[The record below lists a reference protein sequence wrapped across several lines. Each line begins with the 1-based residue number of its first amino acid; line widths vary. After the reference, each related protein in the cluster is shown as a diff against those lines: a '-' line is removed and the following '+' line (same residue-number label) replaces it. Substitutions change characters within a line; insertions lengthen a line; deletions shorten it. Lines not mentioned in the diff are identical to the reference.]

1 MVVSVATV
9 PFDTLSVT
17 FTAKPLATGAAANAV
32 SPSFG
37 ISGYGDVVNFAAG
50 SLSGLVYLTCDAG
63 FNTTTAKAL
72 IVLGGNS
79 VN

>member
-17 FTAKPLATGAAANAV
+17 FTAKPLATGAAAGTA

-37 ISGYGDVVNFAAG
+37 ILTYGDAVNFAAG
-50 SLSGLVYLTCDAG
+50 SLSGLVYLTCDTN
-63 FNTTTAKAL
+63 FTTAKAL